1 MMIRRLVFFHLV
13 LFASLAGVY
22 FIHLS
27 NTSFNNLHQPYII
40 NALAAMFV
48 YIIAYFF
55 RNKHR
60 EYLGFYF
67 LSGTLLKFF
76 VFLVFILPSLQQDGL
91 LSKEAYMSFFVP
103 YTISLIIETVCLI
116 SLVNKVNK

>member
-1 MMIRRLVFFHLV
+1 MIRRLFFFHIV
-13 LFASLAGVY
+13 LFASLAAAY

-27 NTSFNNLHQPYII
+27 NTSLNNLHQPYII

-48 YIIAYFF
+48 YIVAYFF
-55 RNKHR
+55 RNKHK

-76 VFLVFILPSLQQDGL
+76 VFLVFILPSLQQEGS

-103 YTISLIIETVCLI
+103 YAISLIVETVCLI

>member
-1 MMIRRLVFFHLV
+1 MIRSLVFFHLV
-13 LFASLAGVY
+13 LFVSLISAY
-22 FIHLS
+22 FIHLG
-27 NTSFNNLHQPYII
+27 NISFNNLHQPYII

-48 YIIAYFF
+48 YVVAYFF
-55 RNKHR
+55 RNKHKQ
-60 EYLGFYF
+60 YLGFYF

-76 VFLVFILPSLQQDGL
+76 IFLVFILPPLQQDGS

-103 YTISLIIETVCLI
+103 YAISLIVETVCLI

>member
-1 MMIRRLVFFHLV
+1 MIRRLLFFHLI
-13 LFASLAGVY
+13 LFTSMAVVY
-22 FIHLS
+22 FIHLTT
-27 NTSFNNLHQPYII
+27 TSFNNLHQPYII

-55 RNKHR
+55 RNKHK

-76 VFLVFILPSLQQDGL
+76 VFLVFILPSLQQDGS

-103 YTISLIIETVCLI
+103 YTISLIVETVCLI